1 MSSDTQQGSQSLEQ
15 TLAFL
20 CEHDLEE
27 ELQLILQQLAAS
39 NQCDG
44 LFLLRIGKGRLPV
57 QIEAMYQSDASIFS
71 KRDAEML
78 LSRVANN
85 RHLHS
90 YTSLREP
97 AIVEDVASVIDDEDS
112 RLRLNQAKI
121 RSVLLLPVGGERHY
135 IFGAYR
141 YDCNGIW
148 PEAIRH
154 NLLLAGSLLGLAQE
168 VARQRL
174 NAKSNEL
181 VCIEHLYR
189 LPIPCVH
196 IGVDDRVIRY
206 NQSAAESLHVET
218 LQKVETLVPKRE
230 QKRLLDTMALVR
242 DQVLEQSSCEVPL
255 KYAPDDALAK
265 VTFLCLSGED
275 GPILMMVEPVGEP
288 VQESEA
294 HSVSLNFDPLTGLPN
309 RAYFEALYDLANPC
323 ECERSTF
330 VGFINLDRFQV
341 VNNVSGH
348 RAGDQL
354 LCQLAARLS
363 QLVRKEDVIARLSGD
378 EFGILMPNI
387 DVQIAEQVAERICQA
402 MANHEFS
409 WEGRSHSVSVSM
421 GLARCENEV
430 DSVSDLL
437 RRASAACR
445 LAKEKGGNA
454 WYFYSAHDPVVEK
467 LNTEMSASVDIVG
480 ALANDRFELFYQ
492 PIEPLCASDDGLHL
506 EILLRMRST
515 EGELIP
521 PGIFLPAAE
530 RFNLAAKLDRW
541 VIDKLLRWGSE
552 NLALWQSLS
561 MVSVNLSALS
571 ISDSEF
577 INWLEM
583 RLLGEPELVSKL
595 CFEITETA
603 AVSQLDHATGLINTV
618 KPLGC
623 KLALDDF
630 GSGFSS
636 FAYLKLL
643 DVDYVKIDGQFIQN
657 LCEDRADQAIVAAIC
672 QLGRELAF
680 EIVAEFV
687 ESVEVA
693 KHLHKLGVE
702 FGQGYGIARPESLTS
717 LTSGEGLHWY
727 RVLEG

>member
-1 MSSDTQQGSQSLEQ
+1 MSSDTQQGSPSLEQ
-15 TLAFL
+15 TLAYL

-27 ELQLILQQLAAS
+27 ELQLVLQQLAAS

-44 LFLLRIGKGRLPV
+44 LFLLRVGKGRLPV
-57 QIEAMYQSDASIFS
+57 QIEAMYQSDAAIFS

-85 RHLHS
+85 RHMQS

-97 AIVEDVASVIDDEDS
+97 AIVEDVTAVIDDEDS

-121 RSVLLLPVGGERHY
+121 RSVLLLPVSGDKHY

-141 YDCNGIW
+141 YDSDGIW
-148 PEAIRH
+148 PEAIRQ

-168 VARQRL
+168 AARQRL

-196 IGVDDRVIRY
+196 IGIDDRVIRY
-206 NQSAAESLHVET
+206 NQSAAEQLHVQT
-218 LQKVETLVPKRE
+218 LQKVENLVPKRE
-230 QKRLLDTMALVR
+230 QKCLLDTMALVR
-242 DQVLEQSSCEVPL
+242 DQVLEQSSCEVVL
-255 KYAPDDALAK
+255 KYAPDDAQAR

-275 GPILMMVEPVGEP
+275 GPILMLVEPVGEP
-288 VQESEA
+288 AVESEER
-294 HSVSLNFDPLTGLPN
+294 SVSLNFDALTGLPN
-309 RAYFEALYDLANPC
+309 RTYFEALYDLTNPC

-363 QLVRKEDVIARLSGD
+363 QLVRKEDVVARLSGD

-402 MANHEFS
+402 MASHEFS

-421 GLARCENEV
+421 GLARCDNEA

-454 WYFYSAHDPVVEK
+454 WYFYSAQDPVVEK

-492 PIEPLCASDDGLHL
+492 PIEPLSVNDDGLHL
-506 EILLRMRST
+506 EILLRMRSP
-515 EGELIP
+515 EGALIP

-530 RFNLAAKLDRW
+530 RFNLASKLDRW
-541 VIDKLLRWGSE
+541 VIDRLLRWGSDHLE
-552 NLALWQSLS
+552 LWQSLS

-583 RLLGEPELVSKL
+583 RLLGEPELVGKL

-643 DVDYVKIDGQFIQN
+643 DVDYVKIDGQFIQH
-657 LCEDRADQAIVAAIC
+657 LCGDRADQAIVSAIC
-672 QLGRELAF
+672 QLGRDMEF

-693 KHLHKLGVE
+693 RHLLKLGVE
-702 FGQGYGIARPESLTS
+702 YGQGYGIARPEPLSD

-727 RVLEG
+727 RVLQG